1 MFHTPLDSPEKRK
14 MLIAHLRRGR
24 QGSTRFR
31 IAVKVMGTIHRTLYR
46 ASDGRLGKTF
56 FGSPVLLLTTTGRKT
71 RRPRTWPISYLREGD
86 RLIILAAN
94 GGQANHP
101 AWYLNLQANP
111 RASVQLGDETHL
123 MIARTAEGDER
134 TRLWSRAV
142 KEYPAYEQYQQKTDR
157 EIPVV
162 VLYPTALPEE
172 SSSPQVSGKASWRQ
186 LW

>member
-1 MFHTPLDSPEKRK
+1 MGETLSQDG
-14 MLIAHLRRGR
+14 RRGSN
-24 QGSTRFR
+24 GFR
-31 IAVKVMGTIHRTLYR
+31 IAMKVLGTIHRTLYR
-46 ASDGRLGKTF
+46 ASDGKLGKTF

-86 RLIILAAN
+86 QFIILAAN
-94 GGQANHP
+94 GGQPNHP
-101 AWYLNLQANP
+101 SWYLNLRTNP
-111 RASVQLGDETHL
+111 RVSVQLGEETRL

-162 VLYPTALPEE
+162 ILQPATLPEE
-172 SSSPQVSGKASWRQ
+172 SSIP
-186 LW
+186 